1 VTPLATG
8 TYRWITRSERL
19 ADVEELADV
28 DQRLRGEPD
37 LARAIVRLKL
47 EGALPIA
54 AYADLQ
60 RRLVDLEAAVFH
72 LDVDQIKLAV
82 RPTQADL
89 ESIDSRSACVGR
101 TASLIWSTQADL
113 ESIDFDGVLA
123 RAADRLKGT
132 LEDLAQPL
140 DARRR
145 AEEALVDLFLRVAG
159 MNAKELE

>member
-1 VTPLATG
+1 
-8 TYRWITRSERL
+8 
-19 ADVEELADV
+19 
-28 DQRLRGEPD
+28 LRGEPD

-89 ESIDSRSACVGR
+89 ESID
-101 TASLIWSTQADL
+101 
-113 ESIDFDGVLA
+113 FDGVLA